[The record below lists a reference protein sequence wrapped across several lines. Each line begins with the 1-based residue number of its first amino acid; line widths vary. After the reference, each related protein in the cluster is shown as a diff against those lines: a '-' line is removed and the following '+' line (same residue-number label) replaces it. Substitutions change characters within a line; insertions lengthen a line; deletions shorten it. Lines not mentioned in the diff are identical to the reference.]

1 MIIKLSYFVSRIN
14 GMCNTMKFP
23 LLITD
28 LAPPEL
34 VPVSDDAYCDAEL
47 ENQRRN
53 SGTAKTFK
61 GVRQNRKSKDKVT
74 SMKGELYEAVKLQN
88 ITHIQKIEQDPVHSA
103 VSPSDKT
110 LELNKARNY
119 PHGMAIEAPD
129 AEFSTLIPSKS
140 PPRYVGHADIF
151 GL

>member
-1 MIIKLSYFVSRIN
+1 
-14 GMCNTMKFP
+14 MCNTTKFP
-23 LLITD
+23 FLITD

-47 ENQRRN
+47 D
-53 SGTAKTFK
+53 
-61 GVRQNRKSKDKVT
+61 NRKSKDKVT

-129 AEFSTLIPSKS
+129 AEFSTLIPGKS

>member
-1 MIIKLSYFVSRIN
+1 
-14 GMCNTMKFP
+14 MCNTMKFP

-34 VPVSDDAYCDAEL
+34 VPVSDDGYCDAEL

-53 SGTAKTFK
+53 SGTAKTSK
-61 GVRQNRKSKDKVT
+61 GVRQNRKSKDIVT
-74 SMKGELYEAVKLQN
+74 SVKGELYEAVKLQN
-88 ITHIQKIEQDPVHSA
+88 ITQIQEIEQDPEHSA

-119 PHGMAIEAPD
+119 PHDMEIEAPD
-129 AEFSTLIPSKS
+129 VEFLTPIPGKCVFK
-140 PPRYVGHADIF
+140 YCLF
-151 GL
+151 Y